1 MALMRG
7 GGLLAGRVGGGGGT
21 ATYLYVESMA
31 YDTGPIYGAP
41 NKQVCRKYLVSSFTQ
56 QPGRPL
62 SGGGHI
68 ERI

>member
-1 MALMRG
+1 MIQIPHRWRKTNECVEE
-7 GGLLAGRVGGGGGT
+7 GLELELAV
-21 ATYLYVESMA
+21 
-31 YDTGPIYGAP
+31 
-41 NKQVCRKYLVSSFTQ
+41 TQ